1 MNTNRTVLTVA
12 PARTFDMG
20 GIPIRQPLPSQ
31 ELDYLDP
38 FILLHHGVM
47 NVAPDMD
54 IRHAGVGP
62 HPHRGFAPVTFLF
75 EGGIRHRDSRGND
88 STVYAGGTQWTNA
101 GMGLIHSE
109 RPVKHHNELIQLW
122 VNTPAAHK
130 LDQPSYYP
138 LTKEDTPSGTNAD
151 GTVSFSVIAG
161 QMLGLNGPIPTL
173 SPVNSVT
180 IQAQAGGSI
189 VFPIPQ
195 SHNAFL
201 YLLSGSIQIEGF
213 GEVIEKNL
221 VAFNNNGDGIAFT
234 ALEPTRALLMTG
246 EPINEEIVT
255 HGPFVMNDTT
265 QILEAFRDYKLGKMG
280 VLVE

>member
-1 MNTNRTVLTVA
+1 MNTNRTVATVA

-31 ELDYLDP
+31 ELEYLDP

-47 NVAPDMD
+47 NVDPTMD
-54 IRHAGVGP
+54 LRHAGVGP

-75 EGGIRHRDSRGND
+75 EGGLRHRDSRGND
-88 STVYAGGTQWTNA
+88 STVHAGGTQWMNA
-101 GMGLIHSE
+101 GMGVVHSE
-109 RPVKHHNELIQLW
+109 RPVEHFNELIQLW

-138 LTKEDTPSGTNAD
+138 LTKEETPSGTNAD
-151 GTVSFSVIAG
+151 GTVHFNVITG

-173 SPVNSVT
+173 SPVNSIT
-180 IQAQAGGSI
+180 IQAEPGGAI
-189 VFPIPQ
+189 FFPIPA

-201 YLLSGSIQIEGF
+201 YLLSGSIQIDEVGT
-213 GEVIEKNL
+213 VIEKNL
-221 VAFNNNGDGIAFT
+221 VAFNNNGDGVGFT

-246 EPINEEIVT
+246 EPLNEEIVT

-265 QILEAFRDYKLGKMG
+265 QILEAFRDYKMGKMG